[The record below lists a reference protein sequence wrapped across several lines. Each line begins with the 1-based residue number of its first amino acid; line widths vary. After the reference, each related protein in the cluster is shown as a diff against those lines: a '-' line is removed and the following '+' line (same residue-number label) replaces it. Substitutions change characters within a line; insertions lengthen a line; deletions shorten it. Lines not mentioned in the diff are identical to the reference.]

1 MKELWELFLVNMY
14 EILRITI
21 PVVFVAGVFLGIMW
35 IVFNVFLRN
44 SLVGIILL
52 VFVLLI
58 CVGIFATW
66 IDLN

>member
-21 PVVFVAGVFLGIMW
+21 PAVFIAGVFLGIMG
-35 IVFNVFLRN
+35 IVFNVLLR
-44 SLVGIILL
+44 SPIVGIILL
-52 VFVLLI
+52 VFVFLI